1 MNTIMKLFIDTA
13 NTEEI
18 KAAAALGL
26 LDGVTTNP
34 SLLAKEIARRGRGR
48 QEEIFAEICDIV
60 AGPVSAEVLAADYE
74 GMVREG
80 REIAKIAPNVVIK
93 CPLTEAGLR
102 ATRTFADEEIAVNV
116 TLIFQPI
123 QALLAAKAG
132 AAYVSPFV
140 GRLDDIAEPGMSM
153 VADIVEIF
161 SNYSFAA
168 EVLVASVRSPIHV
181 LDAARMGADV
191 ATIPYGVIRQLLH
204 HPLTTIGIERFAADA
219 KKYTG

>member
-1 MNTIMKLFIDTA
+1 MKLFIDTA

-18 KAAAALGL
+18 RAAAALGL

-34 SLLAKEIARRGRGR
+34 SLLAKEIERRGRGR
-48 QEEIFAEICDIV
+48 QEEIFAEICEIV
-60 AGPVSAEVLAADYE
+60 PGPVSAEVLAADYE

-80 REIAKIAPNVVIK
+80 REIAGIASNVVVK

-102 ATRTFADEEIAVNV
+102 ATRTLSEEDIAVNV

-132 AAYVSPFV
+132 AAFVSPFV
-140 GRLDDIAEPGMSM
+140 GRLDDISAPGMSM
-153 VADIVEIF
+153 VADIVEVF
-161 SNYSFAA
+161 GNYSFAT
-168 EVLVASVRSPIHV
+168 EVLVASVRNPVHV
-181 LDAARMGADV
+181 LDAARLGADV
-191 ATIPYGVIRQLLH
+191 ATIPYGVIKQLLH
-204 HPLTTIGIERFAADA
+204 HPLTTIGIERFTADA